1 MQQREYVKAHDAYI
15 KCAIG
20 SAPWP
25 MGITGTA
32 ARSKRKGAL
41 VVARYLATVSSPAP
55 HTASEGV
62 GRLSSTRSDLSEKP

>member
-1 MQQREYVKAHDAYI
+1 MSPDCDAIPSRHMQQREYVKAHDAYI

-32 ARSKRKGAL
+32 ARSKRKGA
-41 VVARYLATVSSPAP
+41 S
-55 HTASEGV
+55 
-62 GRLSSTRSDLSEKP
+62 